1 MPKTAASYLS
11 TLRNRLNQRLGNIA
25 RAERNKQAALRK
37 AKEALTKHFLL
48 VVAYTERKVRLH
60 IKLSSAEKTVL
71 IKTHVADAL
80 TDFGKILDDRRQ

>member
-1 MPKTAASYLS
+1 MPKTAAPYLS
-11 TLRNRLNQRLGNIA
+11 RLHNLLNQKLGNIA
-25 RAERNKQAALRK
+25 RTEHNKTMALQKAKQA
-37 AKEALTKHFLL
+37 LTSHFML